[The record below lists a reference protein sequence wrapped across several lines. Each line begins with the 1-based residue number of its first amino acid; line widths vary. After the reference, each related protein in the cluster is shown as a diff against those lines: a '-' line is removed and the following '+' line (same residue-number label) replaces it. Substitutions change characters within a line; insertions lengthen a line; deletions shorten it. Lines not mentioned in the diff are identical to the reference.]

1 MMKRVVDVTPGI
13 SVLVM
18 NIIETAI
25 PVSGAVML
33 ISYLQIVIAKVPVVT
48 GALAMPIAKPEFQ
61 IIKPV
66 GGIPF

>member
-1 MMKRVVDVTPGI
+1 MMKRVVDVPAGI

-33 ISYLQIVIAKVPVVT
+33 ISYLQIVIARVLVVT
-48 GALAMPIAKPEFQ
+48 GALTTPIVKPEFQ

-66 GGIPF
+66 GDISC